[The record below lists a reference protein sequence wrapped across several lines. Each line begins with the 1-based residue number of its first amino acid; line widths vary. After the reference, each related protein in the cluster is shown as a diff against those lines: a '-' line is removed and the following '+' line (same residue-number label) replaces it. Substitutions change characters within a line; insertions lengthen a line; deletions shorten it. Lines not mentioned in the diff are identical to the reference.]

1 MIFGREYLEEREKE
15 VENIML
21 AMPSIIFV
29 SYRLNKTIAILQKM
43 PKSLFPILHNTEK
56 IQEN

>member
-1 MIFGREYLEEREKE
+1 MIFGREYLEEWEKE

-43 PKSLFPILHNTEK
+43 PEKSFSHTA
-56 IQEN
+56 